1 MYFLYMSPPVG
12 RILKSFPADLT
23 NIRLQTVVH
32 VEMSLQIF
40 GTLKPFWAQCT
51 FVRLLGVV
59 HMHSDHMS
67 AHVVVTVECL
77 VTHLTLNGRG
87 SVFGHVKVKSN
98 FPLTNLVTNVAG
110 KLFGM
115 NTFNVTVQ
123 VFLAFKALAA
133 VRA

>member
-12 RILKSFPADLT
+12 RILESFPADLT

-98 FPLTNLVTNVAG
+98 FPLTNLIQENIFVLNV
-110 KLFGM
+110 KIRSKIYQ
-115 NTFNVTVQ
+115 T
-123 VFLAFKALAA
+123 
-133 VRA
+133 